1 VVEEAEVIPVSS
13 VGQVVMEMP
22 VVVHLDGAVQ
32 PKLAKLLVAPTLEEL
47 VETMAES
54 WAPLG

>member
-1 VVEEAEVIPVSS
+1 VEEGAEVIPISS
-13 VGQVVMEMP
+13 VGQVAMEMP
-22 VVVHLDGAVQ
+22 VVVHLDGTVQ
-32 PKLAKLLVAPTLEEL
+32 PKLAKLLVATTLEEL